1 MTSATNTPQG
11 WLCPACGKAH
21 GPHITTCPDAQVTAP
36 MPAAPPY
43 RPVPIWWGVQP
54 EWNGWKITSENTGPY
69 ITWNDAGSIGPK
81 SNNWKNGSMTLM
93 DVAPVSSDNTP

>member
-1 MTSATNTPQG
+1 MTSTNTPQG
-11 WLCPACGKAH
+11 WLCPACAKAH
-21 GPHITTCPDAQVTAP
+21 GPHVATCPDAQVTAP

-69 ITWNDAGSIGPK
+69 ITWNDQGAITLRSI
-81 SNNWKNGSMTLM
+81 
-93 DVAPVSSDNTP
+93 